1 MKKLIAMTLL
11 LLFFTAC
18 TAQPGGEAGTTTT
31 AEEMTT
37 APDATAKATT
47 EETTTEEATSKLE
60 KVSGK
65 LALSGKYNRALV
77 GKYRE
82 SEKAYTNAYKRY
94 VDEEG
99 LTQTSGFDI
108 RYPQFSGFA
117 DKAKQDKLN
126 ERIYQDAFKFYLT
139 DGKLDLDY
147 FSFVKG
153 DYEVKLKTPELISIF
168 YPSEQGVYMGRQG
181 AVIQCVNIDVNTAK
195 ILKLSDFV
203 AIDDILVSRIA
214 TAKKVFSSNKN
225 MTQQEIADALHSRA
239 TRNRQSMFIDLQADE
254 TVNFYLTPDAIGI
267 IMQFSNKYIWVELET
282 A

>member
-1 MKKLIAMTLL
+1 MKKFIAITLMFL
-11 LLFFTAC
+11 LCTAC
-18 TAQPGGEAGTTTT
+18 TAQPGGEVGTTTT

-65 LALSGKYNRALV
+65 LALSSKYNRMLV
-77 GKYRE
+77 GKY
-82 SEKAYTNAYKRY
+82 SEKETIYTGGNPFVASGGY
-94 VDEEG
+94 EHS
-99 LTQTSGFDI
+99 SGFDI
-108 RYPQFSGFA
+108 RYPQFFGFA
-117 DKAKQDKLN
+117 DKAKQNKLN
-126 ERIYQDAFKFYLT
+126 EQIYQDAFKFYLL
-139 DGKLDLDY
+139 DGKIDMEY
-147 FSFVKG
+147 VSFAKTN
-153 DYEVKLKTPELISIF
+153 YELKLKTPDLVSIF
-168 YPSEQGVYMGRQG
+168 YSGEQGAYMGRQG

-203 AIDDILVSRIA
+203 AIDDALVSRIVA
-214 TAKKVFSSNKN
+214 AKKVFSSDES
-225 MTQQEIADALHSRA
+225 MTQKEIMDELYSFA
-239 TRNRQSMFIDLQADE
+239 TRNRRSMFVALQADE